1 MAQETNKLLLEIKEI
16 LLIKRDK
23 PILNKIISSAP
34 LFLFDKLYY
43 NEIISITINCV
54 LLFFV
59 TVRLH

>member
-23 PILNKIISSAP
+23 PILNKITSSAP
-34 LFLFDKLYY
+34 LFLFDKVYY